1 METMES
7 LKFDELVFVVLEHED
22 GVKAAFEA
30 NHGMVIFGDSI
41 DDLSDKIFQEVEHRF
56 NGEFT
61 GGIRI
66 REFKDTIV
74 KIPFVSGKL

>member
-1 METMES
+1 MES
-7 LKFDELVFVVLEHED
+7 LKFDELIFVVLDHED
-22 GVKAAFEA
+22 GVKAAFEG
-30 NHGMVIFGDSI
+30 NHGLVVFGETVDELI
-41 DDLSDKIFQEVEHRF
+41 DKISGEVDNHF
-56 NGEFT
+56 KGEFT

>member
-1 METMES
+1 ME
-7 LKFDELVFVVLEHED
+7 DRR
-22 GVKAAFEA
+22 KAAFEA
-30 NHGMVIFGDSI
+30 NHRIVVFGDSI
-41 DDLSDKIFQEVEHRF
+41 NDLSDKIFQEVEHHF
-56 NGEFT
+56 KGAFT

>member
-1 METMES
+1 MES
-7 LKFDELVFVVLEHED
+7 LKFEELVFVVLEYED
-22 GVKAAFEA
+22 GVKTAFEA
-30 NHGMVIFGDSI
+30 NYGMVIFGDSI
-41 DDLSDKIFQEVEHRF
+41 NDLSDKIFQEVEHHF